1 MNANLFACTARLCLA
16 VTLLCSGCVRAQSNE
31 PPSVAQDER
40 KKAVEP
46 LIEQAE
52 AFAASGDNM
61 RAEQYLT
68 AALSQGADEKR
79 VLPLLVRACISDERY
94 RSAAQ
99 YLEEYLRRHPSQ
111 QNARFLLA
119 SLHLSLG
126 QSDVAI
132 RELEIVLKTNPQHAE
147 AHFALA
153 TLLRD
158 SAASYAAADTH
169 FREYLA
175 LRPDGIHAEEARG
188 SLIIRVATPE
198 AKGD

>member
-1 MNANLFACTARLCLA
+1 MFAHLSACTARLCLA
-16 VTLLCSGCVRAQSNE
+16 VALLCSGCVRAQSNGPRSSGQE
-31 PPSVAQDER
+31 ER
-40 KKAVEP
+40 KRAAEP

-52 AFAASGDNM
+52 AFAAAGDNM

-68 AALSQGADEKR
+68 AALSQGADERR
-79 VLPLLVRACISDERY
+79 VLPLLVKACISDERY

-119 SLHLSLG
+119 SLHLALG
-126 QSDVAI
+126 QPDVAA
-132 RELEIVLKTNPQHAE
+132 RELEVVLKTNPQHAE

-175 LRPDGIHAEEARG
+175 LRPDGVHAEEARG
-188 SLIIRVATPE
+188 SLLIRLTVPD
-198 AKGD
+198 AKGN